1 MASLYTEPSVQPVAQ
16 LLVRAGAHCDIC
28 IIRSA
33 SVYDK
38 QRSERERGGSK
49 DAPEMTLYV
58 EIKAAHIVSIH
69 GFVHINILSLTIF
82 QVQLCPRSSSSWC
95 GVWVLFSS
103 SYQCVAFRLKE
114 YCTQTD
120 LILSMTHLW
129 TFLAPPLPGLHC
141 LLFFWRMGEE
151 PLLSWLK
158 WLLLRRLSPMSFF
171 FFFFFHRDAQF
182 MWRGLNSWMSQIWR
196 RPCRGCGLKCFSVS
210 RTQRCP
216 PTLTLLPF
224 QPSAIKHVG
233 CFQLHMNRNC
243 NIIIY
248 LFIVEGGTLSIW
260 RRRNPLR
267 GVRMGGRLQN
277 ISPRGALRPAH
288 RFTSSDGGEEKGPNE
303 DFPVEDTVS
312 QAALLNG

>member
-129 TFLAPPLPGLHC
+129 TFLAPPYSGCTVYFFFDGWERNHC
-141 LLFFWRMGEE
+141 YHGSNDYCFAVSLLWA
-151 PLLSWLK
+151 
-158 WLLLRRLSPMSFF
+158 FF
-171 FFFFFHRDAQF
+171 FFFFFTVMPRSCEEGWTPECHRYGEGPVGVVA
-182 MWRGLNSWMSQIWR
+182 WSASLSLVHNAVLPHWHCSH
-196 RPCRGCGLKCFSVS
+196 FSH
-210 RTQRCP
+210 
-216 PTLTLLPF
+216 LL
-224 QPSAIKHVG
+224 
-233 CFQLHMNRNC
+233 
-243 NIIIY
+243 
-248 LFIVEGGTLSIW
+248 
-260 RRRNPLR
+260 
-267 GVRMGGRLQN
+267 
-277 ISPRGALRPAH
+277 
-288 RFTSSDGGEEKGPNE
+288 
-303 DFPVEDTVS
+303 
-312 QAALLNG
+312 

>member
-129 TFLAPPLPGLHC
+129 TFLAPPYSGCTVYFFFDGWERNHC
-141 LLFFWRMGEE
+141 YHGSNDYCFAVSLLWA
-151 PLLSWLK
+151 
-158 WLLLRRLSPMSFF
+158 FF
-171 FFFFFHRDAQF
+171 FFFFFHRDAPF

>member
-129 TFLAPPLPGLHC
+129 TFLAPPLLGLHC

-171 FFFFFHRDAQF
+171 FFFFTVMPRSCEEGWTPECHRYGEGPVGVVA
-182 MWRGLNSWMSQIWR
+182 WSASLSLVHNAVLPHWHCSH
-196 RPCRGCGLKCFSVS
+196 FSH
-210 RTQRCP
+210 
-216 PTLTLLPF
+216 LL
-224 QPSAIKHVG
+224 
-233 CFQLHMNRNC
+233 
-243 NIIIY
+243 
-248 LFIVEGGTLSIW
+248 
-260 RRRNPLR
+260 
-267 GVRMGGRLQN
+267 
-277 ISPRGALRPAH
+277 
-288 RFTSSDGGEEKGPNE
+288 
-303 DFPVEDTVS
+303 
-312 QAALLNG
+312 

>member
-129 TFLAPPLPGLHC
+129 TFLAPPYSGCTVYFFFDGWERNHC
-141 LLFFWRMGEE
+141 YHGSNDYCFAVSLLWA
-151 PLLSWLK
+151 
-158 WLLLRRLSPMSFF
+158 FF
-171 FFFFFHRDAQF
+171 FFFSPWCPVHVKRVELLNVTDMEKALS
-182 MWRGLNSWMSQIWR
+182 GLWLEVLLCLSYTTLSSHTDTAPISAI
-196 RPCRGCGLKCFSVS
+196 CFKACGLFS
-210 RTQRCP
+210 TAYEP
-216 PTLTLLPF
+216 
-224 QPSAIKHVG
+224 
-233 CFQLHMNRNC
+233 QL
-243 NIIIY
+243 
-248 LFIVEGGTLSIW
+248 
-260 RRRNPLR
+260 
-267 GVRMGGRLQN
+267 
-277 ISPRGALRPAH
+277 
-288 RFTSSDGGEEKGPNE
+288 
-303 DFPVEDTVS
+303 
-312 QAALLNG
+312 